1 MALAASEIIVS
12 DGRGLGAPQNL
23 ALVHDLAD
31 ALGGAVG
38 VSLAL
43 VDMGWA
49 PHAMQ
54 VGQTG
59 AVVAPRL
66 YVACGISGQ
75 VQHKIGIERSGT
87 IVAINTD
94 RDADHG
100 VL

>member
-1 MALAASEIIVS
+1 MIS
-12 DGRGLGAPQNL
+12 PTP
-23 ALVHDLAD
+23 
-31 ALGGAVG
+31 
-38 VSLAL
+38 
-43 VDMGWA
+43 WA

-75 VQHKIGIERSGT
+75 IQHKIGIERSGT

-94 RDADHG
+94 RDAPIMAFCDLG
-100 VL
+100 VVGDVKVVLPALAAAIREASPAQS